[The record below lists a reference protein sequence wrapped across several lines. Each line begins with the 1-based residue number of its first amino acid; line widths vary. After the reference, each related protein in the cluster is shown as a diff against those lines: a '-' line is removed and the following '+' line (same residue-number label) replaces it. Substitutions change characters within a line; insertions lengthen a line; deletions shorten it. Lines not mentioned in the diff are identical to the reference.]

1 MHSPPVKGDLAED
14 SVGSSLSE
22 AQETGIIIHGDSEMF
37 HADDYSLDDFE
48 VDDNG
53 ANTTDGD
60 NTAIITVPSAAPTKA
75 DDEAPVNE
83 DDDDATSQQSAAIL
97 IQQRARMRTAKKKVE
112 EQRQRVQHRQEVSA
126 ATNIQRLTR
135 ARNAKKKVAKVRHV
149 KHSSAA
155 TKMQAQYRQRAA
167 KKQVAKVRHV
177 KHSNAATKMQAQY
190 RQRAAK
196 KQVDGKRQQRTK
208 ERESAIKL
216 QSVTRGGLERK
227 RRKQQKEAE
236 EKASIQLQSLM
247 RSKMAKERVA
257 KIRMRKHIRD
267 MKKDVLKRKQW
278 AGLNK
283 QKYSPYREALSLH
296 SKLALKHDKN
306 IFDRSGGLMSKN
318 NFLNEQDMNAYL
330 LGSGGSSMLSGS
342 ESMVEIPL
350 IGTENSTVETEA
362 RLEIEAI
369 LVSVCVSFFVLL
381 SFFFLAT
388 NHIHLTLAFFFSL
401 PTGRSK
407 PRNSNNECHVF
418 VQIQRRFRVATNN
431 GTRKQRGRWWFV
443 HCPDF
448 FFKRT
453 SVAHGGIDRRHS

>member
-97 IQQRARMRTAKKKVE
+97 IQQRARMRTAKKKVK

-149 KHSSAA
+149 KHSS
-155 TKMQAQYRQRAA
+155 
-167 KKQVAKVRHV
+167 
-177 KHSNAATKMQAQY
+177 AATKMQAQY

-247 RSKMAKERVA
+247 RSKLAKERVA

-369 LVSVCVSFFVLL
+369 LVSVCVSFFFLL
-381 SFFFLAT
+381 SSFFFP
-388 NHIHLTLAFFFSL
+388 FSFL
-401 PTGRSK
+401 P
-407 PRNSNNECHVF
+407 P
-418 VQIQRRFRVATNN
+418 I
-431 GTRKQRGRWWFV
+431 
-443 HCPDF
+443 
-448 FFKRT
+448 T
-453 SVAHGGIDRRHS
+453 SI

>member
-60 NTAIITVPSAAPTKA
+60 NTAIITVPFAAPTKA

-112 EQRQRVQHRQEVSA
+112 QQRQRVQHRQEVSA

-149 KHSSAA
+149 KHSS
-155 TKMQAQYRQRAA
+155 
-167 KKQVAKVRHV
+167 
-177 KHSNAATKMQAQY
+177 AATKMQAQY

-318 NFLNEQDMNAYL
+318 HFLNEQDMNAYL

-369 LVSVCVSFFVLL
+369 LVSVCVSFFFLF

>member
-60 NTAIITVPSAAPTKA
+60 NTAIITVPFAAPTKA

-167 KKQVAKVRHV
+167 K
-177 KHSNAATKMQAQY
+177 
-190 RQRAAK
+190 
-196 KQVDGKRQQRTK
+196 
-208 ERESAIKL
+208 
-216 QSVTRGGLERK
+216 
-227 RRKQQKEAE
+227 
-236 EKASIQLQSLM
+236 
-247 RSKMAKERVA
+247 
-257 KIRMRKHIRD
+257 
-267 MKKDVLKRKQW
+267 
-278 AGLNK
+278 NK
-283 QKYSPYREALSLH
+283 WTA
-296 SKLALKHDKN
+296 N
-306 IFDRSGGLMSKN
+306 
-318 NFLNEQDMNAYL
+318 
-330 LGSGGSSMLSGS
+330 
-342 ESMVEIPL
+342 V
-350 IGTENSTVETEA
+350 
-362 RLEIEAI
+362 
-369 LVSVCVSFFVLL
+369 
-381 SFFFLAT
+381 
-388 NHIHLTLAFFFSL
+388 
-401 PTGRSK
+401 
-407 PRNSNNECHVF
+407 NNEPKKGNRPSSCKVSL
-418 VQIQRRFRVATNN
+418 VEVWNEKEENN
-431 GTRKQRGRWWFV
+431 K
-443 HCPDF
+443 
-448 FFKRT
+448 KRPKKK
-453 SVAHGGIDRRHS
+453 HPFNCNR